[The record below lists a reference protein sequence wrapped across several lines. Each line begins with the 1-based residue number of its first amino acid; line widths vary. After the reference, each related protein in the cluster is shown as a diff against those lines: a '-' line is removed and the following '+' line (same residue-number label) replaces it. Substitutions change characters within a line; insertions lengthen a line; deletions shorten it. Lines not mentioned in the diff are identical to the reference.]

1 MSEEELDKAR
11 LGLDVVDDLEA
22 GELVGVPILPC
33 THRGGRE
40 RNNSQKQQQ
49 QQHRGG
55 GGQIST
61 QLEIKVY
68 FSSCYATCHQKF
80 EFLLSNQNMRTN

>member
-55 GGQIST
+55 GGKS
-61 QLEIKVY
+61 V
-68 FSSCYATCHQKF
+68 H
-80 EFLLSNQNMRTN
+80 N